1 MERKTIVIGN
11 WKLHKT
17 AKEAQEFIQALSS
30 KVSASKAK
38 VLLAVP
44 FTAITK
50 ACQEAEHTNIVIG
63 SQNISNEV
71 KGAFTGEISSIMLK
85 AEGADFSLI
94 GHSERRHIFFED
106 DKLLNKKVLRAL
118 EDDLMA
124 VFCIGETDE
133 ERHGGLTEKVL
144 EKQLKEGLKNV
155 PAQELENLVV
165 AYEPVWAIGTG
176 HVATTEMAEE
186 AHKHIRKV
194 LGTLFGKTN
203 ADKISI
209 LYGGSVK
216 PDNIRG
222 IIEQENI
229 DGALVG
235 GASLEV
241 DSFAQIVNLG

>member
-1 MERKTIVIGN
+1 MFDRSFRK
-11 WKLHKT
+11 KR
-17 AKEAQEFIQALSS
+17 A
-30 KVSASKAK
+30 
-38 VLLAVP
+38 
-44 FTAITK
+44 
-50 ACQEAEHTNIVIG
+50 
-63 SQNISNEV
+63 
-71 KGAFTGEISSIMLK
+71 
-85 AEGADFSLI
+85 
-94 GHSERRHIFFED
+94 FFED
-106 DKLLNKKVLRAL
+106 DQFLNKKVLRAL
-118 EDDLMA
+118 EDDLLA

-133 ERHGGLTEKVL
+133 ERQKGLTEKVL
-144 EKQLKEGLKNV
+144 ERQLKEGLKNV
-155 PAQELENLVV
+155 PAQALENLVI

-176 HVATTEMAEE
+176 HVATPEMAEE

-194 LGTLFGKTN
+194 LGILFGKTK